1 MKKITLENLQN
12 SGVRSAT
19 RLATKGLQRKSITLG
34 EVAYEAS
41 LLLSRS
47 APSIIEEIPVFTA
60 WVESCLSEPLK
71 RQKRNS
77 WKWYQPSSHR
87 QIYKE
92 RT

>member
-1 MKKITLENLQN
+1 MKKITLESLRN

-19 RLATKGLQRKSITLG
+19 TLATKGLQRKSITLD

-47 APSIIEEIPVFTA
+47 ARSITEEIPVFTD
-60 WVESCLSEPLK
+60 WVESCLSEPFK

-77 WKWYQPSSHR
+77 WKWYQSSSRH
-87 QIYKE
+87 QTYKE
-92 RT
+92 IK

>member
-19 RLATKGLQRKSITLG
+19 RLATRGLQRKSITLG

-47 APSIIEEIPVFTA
+47 APSIIGEIPVFTD

-77 WKWYQPSSHR
+77 WKWYQPSSLH

-92 RT
+92 R

>member
-1 MKKITLENLQN
+1 MKKITLENLRN

-19 RLATKGLQRKSITLG
+19 TSATKGLQRKSITLD

-47 APSIIEEIPVFTA
+47 ARNITEEIPVFTD
-60 WVESCLSEPLK
+60 WVESCLSAPFK

-77 WKWYQPSSHR
+77 WKWYQSSSR
-87 QIYKE
+87 PQTYKE
-92 RT
+92 IK